1 VGRVS
6 FWPIASVVG
15 PIFVRCNGHCNMR
28 SSLSRSV
35 VVWSLLLCVFVSG
48 CRGRRVFVRNSG
60 DAETPAY
67 VPEIPTAQKSR
78 KRMMDRL
85 SGSGSRQS
93 DEISADSGVSG
104 VEPAA
109 VQAEPVPSD
118 RSLKP
123 STPDIALTGFSAGPA
138 EVSTADSTDSSR
150 SAVSTDP
157 ALPAAVEVPAA
168 AEVPAELPS
177 LSLQQVID
185 SVYRSYPMLQAAL
198 LTRNIAAGQQ
208 TGALGAFD
216 TKLKGASENGPIGFY
231 ETYRQSVGV
240 VKPTYWGGEVFG
252 GYRIGRGEMQ
262 PWYGERVTDD
272 GGEFK
277 AGIQLPL
284 ARNRTIDDRRAE
296 LWKAGLERQLAEPD
310 IQAQLID
317 FVRSGSY
324 AWWDWVA
331 AGEYHRIATHILEL
345 AEDRTERVRSQVDA
359 GFTDPPELT
368 DNLRLVAIRQAKV
381 ADTRR
386 KLQQTAAKLSIYL
399 RDASGRPVVPGES
412 QLPRFPALSEE
423 PIQDLSVGVESA
435 LARRPELKLLDL
447 VRRQVQIDYSNASNY
462 MQPELNAVLW
472 GSQDVGAPAS
482 RKGDKSDLEAE
493 ASLLLDVPVERRK
506 ARGKMSETQAKLSQL
521 TAKRRLT
528 VDKITVDVQVAHAA
542 LVSAREQVQET
553 AEAMKLAEDLAERER
568 QNEEAGLSDMLKVAL
583 REQYAVESAE
593 KNVDALQLYFQAMA
607 DFRAAVAEDRLA
619 Q

>member
-1 VGRVS
+1 
-6 FWPIASVVG
+6 
-15 PIFVRCNGHCNMR
+15 MR
-28 SSLSRSV
+28 RT
-35 VVWSLLLCVFVSG
+35 
-48 CRGRRVFVRNSG
+48 
-60 DAETPAY
+60 AEPESPAY
-67 VPEIPTAQKSR
+67 VPEIPTAQKSPR
-78 KRMMDRL
+78 RLLDRL
-85 SGSGSRQS
+85 TGTKS
-93 DEISADSGVSG
+93 DGPGKSISDAGVFEAESGVSEQQ
-104 VEPAA
+104 V
-109 VQAEPVPSD
+109 VQAGFYPEKSESASSDLAESLDAGVP
-118 RSLKP
+118 
-123 STPDIALTGFSAGPA
+123 T
-138 EVSTADSTDSSR
+138 VSS
-150 SAVSTDP
+150 DP
-157 ALPAAVEVPAA
+157 ALPLRESAEVGGVSAAESAASPESPIPAVSPANAVSPGAAVSPAA
-168 AEVPAELPS
+168 AVSPVAQAESAAPS
-177 LSLQQVID
+177 LELVID
-185 SVYRSYPMLQAAL
+185 SVYRTYPMLQAAL
-198 LTRNIAAGQQ
+198 LNRNIALGQQ

-216 TKLKGASENGPIGFY
+216 TKLKGASENGPVGFY

-262 PWYGERVTDD
+262 PWYQERVTDD

-277 AGIQLPL
+277 AGIQVPL
-284 ARNRTIDDRRAE
+284 ARNRAIDDRRAE

-331 AGEYHRIATHILEL
+331 AGEYHRIATRILDL
-345 AEDRTERVRSQVDA
+345 AEERTQRVRSQVDA

-399 RDASGRPVVPGES
+399 RDSAGRPIVLPES
-412 QLPRFPALSEE
+412 QRASFPKLPEQSV
-423 PIQDLSVGVESA
+423 QDLSTGVESA

-482 RKGDKSDLEAE
+482 KKGDKSELEAE

-506 ARGKMSETQAKLSQL
+506 ARGKMTETQAKLAQL

-542 LVSAREQVQET
+542 LVSAIEQVQET
-553 AEAMKLAEDLAERER
+553 GESLKLAEDLAERER

-607 DFRAAVAEDRLA
+607 DFRAAVAEDSLS